1 MPYTQQPTRR
11 QRFAQR
17 IAEALS
23 FNKAIRRLSD
33 RLSRRVEQTEER
45 TPDLLSHPGG
55 FTRAIHKR
63 RIGIAEAYIRITREL
78 DKADVKKRLHALKT
92 LVNLSLHAKTIR
104 MPVNTARV
112 QIEIMKYAVSHTDNP
127 RRRMERIAD
136 FALASYGHEAV
147 IRRFLRELHLIEVPE
162 TGQPLREI
170 SMGWDHHVHD
180 HLTEGRK
187 SPSQVVLDA
196 FIRGISRLTIAYYD
210 LPDRDVL
217 FEATEAGRILGIDVT
232 VGIEFSVGRSRDRR
246 HYLFIPPAR
255 TYDAYL
261 EYFSDRCRLL
271 SRFLDGLEENRL
283 RRHQTIT
290 GLLEGLNT
298 ALAGINAGYEDGIY
312 TLPPLTVEELDRY
325 VPHRQYSRNH
335 LAALFHGRYR
345 EVLRRRVLAW
355 KVQFEV
361 SRQLAVRGTVT
372 EWELERVAAA
382 YRAARESYVGLT
394 PGGLRER
401 WLPYKNVTDYDSA
414 FAHEADVL
422 PELAAAGGE
431 VILNRP
437 LEHGLRSAMES
448 IIRAALHLDA
458 IELFNIRDH
467 GSAPRNPEDLL
478 RLADFVDIL
487 NNGDRAA
494 MDEVLQRHDI
504 RLSEELITRA
514 SARYRATPL
523 IPVAGSAATD
533 WEPEIPGM
541 GFVRAGDIPARS
553 RKTFVR
559 THLRLPGPVSRLIL
573 GRGRP
578 ADVTRAGDAIYAI
591 GERTSAPPNRIGDE
605 YWYEPV
611 GPRRLW
617 RYLNP
622 AIKNT
627 LRVLAGIVPAWLWI
641 GPIYTVVWLGITF
654 FRNVFVD
661 LVALS
666 GTQPGAWSIR
676 HINFD
681 NTAQSLFWTGFS
693 VPILGGV
700 KWGFD
705 VLWPLA
711 PAGALFEWSRFF
723 CICIANGL
731 YIAGHNTLRH
741 FEGRVIRANF
751 FRSVLAWP
759 FAAVSAPLGNLLG
772 VPSIVWAKFW
782 SDAVAAVIEGTGK
795 YRLRMVLRRRDLNE
809 IMPLLHSE
817 ADEVRNTAM
826 LDLLYIWA
834 YRQRG
839 RTCLAR
845 ILKCREGWGIR
856 RRKSSDATCADHL
869 DRLMARFSPREA
881 QVTLTEFVLR
891 KYTAREVILLT
902 DLVRTHLVPFHDW
915 LGRLRPKGD

>member
-11 QRFAQR
+11 QRLAQR
-17 IAEALS
+17 LVDTLS

-33 RLSRRVEQTEER
+33 LLSRRVEQTEEG

-55 FTRAIHKR
+55 FTRALHKR

-78 DKADVKKRLHALKT
+78 DKADAQKRLHALKT

-112 QIEIMKYAVSHTDNP
+112 QIEIMKYAVGHTDNP

-147 IRRFLRELHLIEVPE
+147 IRRFLRELSLMEVPE
-162 TGQPLREI
+162 SDQPLREL
-170 SMGWDHHVHD
+170 SLGWDHHVHD

-210 LPDRDVL
+210 LPDREVL
-217 FEATEAGRILGIDVT
+217 FEAIEAGHLLGIDVII
-232 VGIEFSVGRSRDRR
+232 GIEFSVGPSRDRR

-255 TYDAYL
+255 TYNACL
-261 EYFSDRCRLL
+261 EYFSDHCRLL

-283 RRHQTIT
+283 RRHQTII
-290 GLLEGLNT
+290 GLLDGLNT
-298 ALAGINAGYEDGIY
+298 ALAGINAGYEDGIF
-312 TLPPLTVEELDRY
+312 TLAPLTVEALDRY

-361 SRQLAVRGTVT
+361 SRHLAARGEVT

-382 YRAARESYVGLT
+382 YRAARESFVSLT
-394 PGGLRER
+394 PSGLRER
-401 WLPYKNVTDYDSA
+401 WLPYKNVADYDSA
-414 FAHEADVL
+414 FARETDIL

-431 VILNRP
+431 VVLNRP
-437 LEHGLRSAMES
+437 LERGLRAAAET
-448 IIRAALHLDA
+448 IIRAAPHLDA
-458 IELFNIRDH
+458 VELFNIRDH
-467 GSAPRNPEDLL
+467 SSAPRNPEDLL
-478 RLADFVDIL
+478 RLADLVDQL
-487 NNGDRAA
+487 NNGDQSDVDRLL
-494 MDEVLQRHDI
+494 DRHDI
-504 RLSEELITRA
+504 RLPDEAVGRA
-514 SARYRATPL
+514 SARYRANPL

-578 ADVTRAGDAIYAI
+578 AEVTRSDDAIYAI
-591 GERTSAPPNRIGDE
+591 GERTPAPPNRIGDE

-611 GPRRLW
+611 GLRRFW

-622 AIKNT
+622 TVKNT
-627 LRVLAGIVPAWLWI
+627 LRVLAGIIPAWLWI
-641 GPIYTVVWLGITF
+641 GPAYAAVWLGITS

-676 HINFD
+676 HVNFD

-700 KWGFD
+700 NWGFD
-705 VLWPLA
+705 AFWPLA
-711 PAGALFEWSRFF
+711 LAGPLFEWSRFF

-759 FAAVSAPLGNLLG
+759 FAALSAPVGSLLG
-772 VPSIVWAKFW
+772 VPSIVWAKLW

-809 IMPLLHSE
+809 ILPLLDDE
-817 ADEVRNTAM
+817 DAEVRTTAM
-826 LDLLYIWA
+826 LDILYIWA
-834 YRQRG
+834 HRQRG

-845 ILKCREGWGIR
+845 ILKCREGWTLR
-856 RRKSSDATCADHL
+856 QRKASDAVCAAHI
-869 DRLMARFSPREA
+869 DRLMTRFAPREA
-881 QVTLTEFVLR
+881 QVTLTEFILR
-891 KYTAREVILLT
+891 KYTAREVIVLT
-902 DLVRTHLVPFHDW
+902 DLVRTHLVPFHVW
-915 LGRLRPKGD
+915 LGRLRPRGG